1 MVDLDFAHDVA
12 WEFVY
17 EVNISGDGVVG
28 KVLRDVLS
36 DLLWGER
43 VGFVCDDVGG
53 DSLEGVFVFDSDAC
67 CFGDFGH

>member
-1 MVDLDFAHDVA
+1 MVDLDLTHDVA
-12 WEFVY
+12 WEFVD

-28 KVLRDVLS
+28 EVLGDVLL
-36 DLLWGER
+36 DLLWGEL
-43 VGFVCDDVGG
+43 VGFVCADVGG

>member
-28 KVLRDVLS
+28 EVLRDVLL
-36 DLLWGER
+36 DLFWGEL
-43 VGFVCDDVGG
+43 VGLVCDDVGG
-53 DSLEGVFVFDSDAC
+53 DSLEGVIVFDSDAC
-67 CFGDFGH
+67 CFGESGH

>member
-43 VGFVCDDVGG
+43 VGFVRDDVGG

>member
-12 WEFVY
+12 REFVD

-28 KVLRDVLS
+28 KVLRDVLL
-36 DLLWGER
+36 DLFWGER

-53 DSLEGVFVFDSDAC
+53 DSLEGEASWV
-67 CFGDFGH
+67 